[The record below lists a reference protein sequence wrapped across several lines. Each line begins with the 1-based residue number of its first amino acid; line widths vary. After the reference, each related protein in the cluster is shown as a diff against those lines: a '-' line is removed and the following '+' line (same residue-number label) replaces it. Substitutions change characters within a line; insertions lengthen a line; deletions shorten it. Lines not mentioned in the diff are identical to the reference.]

1 MKTKLSIAGMF
12 FSVVQLVVSLYF
24 IFVVLSK
31 DKIHT
36 DFLKEARFG
45 GDYNTYSY
53 AAARADAYATADIGY
68 LVKDIATFA
77 AAIVAILAV
86 IEFIY
91 FAMKKTQNNQN
102 Q

>member
-1 MKTKLSIAGMF
+1 MKKLSIAGMV
-12 FSVVQLVVSLYF
+12 FSAIQFCTSLYF
-24 IFVVLSK
+24 IFFVLSK

-36 DFLKEARFG
+36 DFLKEAKFG
-45 GDYNTYSY
+45 GDFNTYSY
-53 AAARADAYATADIGY
+53 AAERANAYATSDIGY
-68 LVKDIATFA
+68 LIKDFATFA

-91 FAMKKTQNNQN
+91 FAMKKAQNNQP